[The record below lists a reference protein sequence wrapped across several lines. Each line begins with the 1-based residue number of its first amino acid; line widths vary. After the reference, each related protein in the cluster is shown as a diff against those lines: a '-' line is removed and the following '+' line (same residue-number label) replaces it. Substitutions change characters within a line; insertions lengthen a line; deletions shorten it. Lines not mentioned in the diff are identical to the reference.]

1 MRVFRI
7 AKKQY
12 ISDLTGIGA
21 KTVGGRWNAKGIA
34 VLYTS
39 TSAALSILEVLAHL
53 PAAFFPED
61 MAIATIEIPDKFV
74 GSFIDGALPMGW
86 DKIPP
91 PIENH
96 NFTMDWINQQK
107 FVGFRV
113 PSIIIPKEQNLLIN
127 PEHPNFKSVKII
139 EVEPFNF
146 DPRLL
151 TS

>member
-12 ISDLTGIGA
+12 IDDLNGIGA

-34 VLYTS
+34 ILYTS

-53 PAAFFPED
+53 PVAFFPED
-61 MAIATIEIPDKFV
+61 MAIATIEVPDKYI
-74 GSFIDGALPMGW
+74 GSFSKETLPKHW

-96 NFTMDWINQQK
+96 DFTMDWINQQK
-107 FVGFRV
+107 FVGFKV

-127 PEHPNFKSVKII
+127 PNHPNFKSVKIVEI
-139 EVEPFNF
+139 EPFNF
-146 DPRLL
+146 DSRLL
-151 TS
+151 KI